1 MRKYTLSRL
10 INTVLLMTLILSG
23 AFPADPVLAQ
33 EPGPEEISTDEL
45 IIAPGPPGPEM
56 DYLYPAD
63 LDPPEQCDVPGKAP
77 FGEDVEILL
86 GPSYGYDTY
95 RLGQSPSWGGETHL
109 PVPFTGGA
117 VGAKSPNNVAAVA
130 LGADRIVAVWKEN
143 YYGNYP
149 VYSIWNAGSGWSQ
162 SSILYV
168 TGPKPQVVGNPALL
182 SRQPKNWVAFIRDDD
197 DYIQCREWND
207 GVFGS
212 WQTVPG
218 NYYARSD
225 PAVISTGPSH
235 MAVFFKDQNGAVKF
249 NEWIGGVGWRSSPI
263 SLGKP
268 AGTSFSSE
276 LNVISRNENHIAVFG
291 MTADNKLWVKEWT
304 SLNES
309 DWSDTEW
316 VYLMGGYS
324 MFKPAVV
331 SRHTNHM
338 GVAVLTYLS
347 GSGVGARYKEWTYQS
362 GWKASVDL
370 PISGTDFWS
379 PLTFAA
385 TSTDE
390 MWLFG
395 VSVDGRLQR
404 AQWIEPSGM
413 ARGGWT
419 TWNWI
424 HSGWKASSAA
434 HDWTVA
440 AVVRQPYDL
449 MVIGR
454 ESDNEVISTHRTTQ
468 ERTVNKY
475 YQENGR
481 YGTPRAQTIAMVNG
495 KPIWVTLWRSTSG
508 NWRMQAAQTSLNWS
522 IYSGQK
528 NLGHA
533 DSGSGQAA
541 GKRSVTAADIDGDG
555 DDEVV
560 VATMNSAGTQV
571 DISIVELTMTSSSIS
586 IASSKTS
593 RTGLPVGADVNVAVG
608 DLDGDGLDN
617 EIVVG
622 YTRSLSKIV
631 KTLLYQY
638 TDDSLQF
645 KETKAWTFGSF
656 DGWVQDMELAIGNV
670 QRSTGEQ
677 LVIATQFYV
686 SILNTNDALYGI
698 YRWGE
703 DQRGDRQLEEIQTS
717 VSGFFYSGARG
728 EYSTA
733 LTTGD
738 VDADG
743 LEEIVYAYGSF
754 LRVIDGDYYPHQ
766 TIIHPAFTVAS
777 SDANRSLAV
786 GDLDWDGK
794 AEIVYAS
801 GSTGWVGVIERADD
815 GALFRSAAYS
825 SNQGGVPLVADLDNN
840 SHEANLVGCKT
851 FREVSVIAV
860 VNGAPRHYRNGAPAH
875 TTSGGVA
882 NSSTASSS
890 AEDGWHVNLG
900 ESVSVGFKV
909 EQSIPIIGTS
919 IAEVRGS
926 VTAALMGSRMGA
938 TRTSEST
945 TETTGFTFGVG
956 ESGYAQGMV
965 VYDEATYKCDYYDV
979 YKPDAPEDTSRAM
992 ACTPTSNPIQT
1003 HTTLDRWRSTDFKD
1017 EATGSWA
1024 DVGRDS
1030 TDVTLYPSANPID
1043 SYLVKW
1049 EGNELLVH
1057 EENTGGLY
1065 TAWSIEE
1072 SSGEDQIEGATWD
1085 VNTTVS
1091 AGATV
1096 GVVTV
1101 DASVTAGYGEQWSRS
1116 VGWEESL
1123 CIQGNVEHFTDDDCS
1138 GCSAY
1143 RVVPYVYQAT
1153 AVSEAGETYP
1163 YLEADYYVPS
1173 IGIRAVETEA
1183 TPQEI
1188 VGLAPQTPVI
1198 TSTTHPDPDTW
1209 YLTNTVTFEWSQP
1222 AGDPAVVAGYRW
1234 NLNDTATI
1242 TPTSLVPVLT
1252 QTHTYEGVPDGVH
1265 YLHLQ
1270 ALGDGGDYSEVAH
1283 QAVRVDANPPQVAF
1297 VLEPMVTTGFSD
1309 WYNTPLTV
1317 TVSTTDAAGSGV
1329 ETVEY
1334 RVDSGAWQTY
1344 TAPIAFITDTLT
1356 TTLWARA
1363 TDGAGHTCDPVS
1375 TTIKLDLTPP
1385 SLLDRDGYRLS
1396 YASVITDELGNA
1408 QLVLGG
1414 AISDALSGKLMTEI
1428 KLGDG
1433 GLWRPVN
1440 AVGEFPIPPGNEFVI
1455 TDTVSLNW
1463 IYTPTF
1469 EARGAWTIWGRGTDR
1484 AGNTTEPFDI
1494 AGFYWEPDAAP
1505 DLVESLVSVAP
1516 GQVYAGDVAT
1526 FTLGVRNTGYQEA
1539 QIALTSTIPTELMVL
1554 TDTISGGGQYDVGSG
1569 AIVWALDA
1577 LWPGETRYLF
1587 FSARVDE
1594 GLALTEPLTLENRLD
1609 VLGYW
1614 VWEDP
1619 YGVMPPAPPSY
1630 TETATTT
1637 LTVLTGTLASASP
1650 PRIFAADVLEGAA
1663 VDDPQVTLFVD
1674 ASPDAEFLYVKE
1686 WVWDT
1691 VSDTWTL
1698 AQESGWVAFEDAD
1711 GLTVSE
1717 NVFSKQGR
1725 YQWMLSDGDG
1735 VKHLGVW
1742 VADTDQQTTNLN
1754 DANLIY
1760 TNLMGAGG
1768 QTLDA
1773 GERVQY
1779 RVPLRADTLALFNLV
1794 TLSGDA
1800 DLYVWKPRFAFRPH
1814 YLSNAGE
1821 TGFHIET
1828 VGFFAE
1834 EEGVHIVEVEAAADG
1849 TTYRLA
1855 TAGDVSTVAL
1865 LAETQAPL
1873 TSDQRMALQAR
1884 DAAMAAAYDA
1894 LPQSVQL
1901 PLQEKE
1907 RPAHPLPLS
1916 TPYRLEEMEALPT
1929 APTVP
1934 ETPPTEHMVY
1944 LPLVLRESAGLTLQS
1959 D

>member
-1 MRKYTLSRL
+1 MKKHSLSRL
-10 INTVLLMTLILSG
+10 FSTVMMLTLVLSSML
-23 AFPADPVLAQ
+23 PTSPILAQ
-33 EPGPEEISTDEL
+33 EPAPGDIPTDEL
-45 IIAPGPPGPEM
+45 ITGPSPPGPEM

-86 GPSYGYDTY
+86 GPSYGRDTY
-95 RLGQSPSWGGETHL
+95 RLSQSPSWGGETHL

-168 TGPKPQVVGNPALL
+168 TGPKPQVIGNPALL
-182 SRQPKNWVAFIRDDD
+182 SRQPKNWVAFVRDDD
-197 DYIQCREWND
+197 DYIQYREWND
-207 GVFGS
+207 GAFGS

-218 NYYARSD
+218 NYYAKSD

-235 MAVFFKDQNGAVKF
+235 MAVFFLDQNGEIKF
-249 NEWIGGVGWRSSPI
+249 NEWIGGVGWRSDPV

-268 AGTSFSSE
+268 GGRKLSAPLS
-276 LNVISRNENHIAVFG
+276 VVSRNENHIAVFA
-291 MTADNKLWVKEWT
+291 MTTNNQDLVPQLWYREWT
-304 SLNES
+304 SQNES

-324 MFKPAVV
+324 HFKPAVV
-331 SRHTNHM
+331 SRHTNQM
-338 GVAVLTYLS
+338 GVAVLTYFS

-395 VSVDGRLQR
+395 VSVDGLLQR
-404 AQWIEPSGM
+404 AQWIDPSGPG
-413 ARGGWT
+413 RGGWT
-419 TWNWI
+419 AWNWI

-440 AVVRQPYDL
+440 AVVRQPYDV

-454 ESDNEVISTHRTTQ
+454 EPDDEVISTHRTTQ

-481 YGTPRAQTIAMVNG
+481 YGLPRGQVVAMVNG
-495 KPIWVTLWRSTSG
+495 KSIWVTLWRNMAG
-508 NWRMQAAQTSLNWS
+508 NWIMQASQTSLNWS
-522 IYSGQK
+522 IYSRQK

-533 DSGSGQAA
+533 DSG
-541 GKRSVTAADIDGDG
+541 RSNSMKSVAAADIDGDG
-555 DDEVV
+555 DDEII
-560 VATMNSAGTQV
+560 VATMNSAGTRV
-571 DISIVELTMTSSSIS
+571 DISIVELTVTSSSIS
-586 IASSKTS
+586 IGSSKTS

-638 TDDSLQF
+638 TDGSLQF

-686 SILNTNDALYGI
+686 STVNTTDFIYGI

-717 VSGFFYSGARG
+717 VSGLFYSGARG

-733 LTTGD
+733 LVTGD

-801 GSTGWVGVIERADD
+801 GSTGWVGVIERADN

-825 SNQGGVPLVADLDNN
+825 SNQGGVPLVADLDND
-840 SHEANLVGCKT
+840 SHEANLAGCKE

-860 VNGAPRHYRNGAPAH
+860 VNGAPRHYSGGAPVH
-875 TTSGGVA
+875 TASGGVA

-926 VTAALMGSRMGA
+926 VTAELMASRMGA

-1057 EENTGGLY
+1057 EENIGGLY

-1091 AGATV
+1091 AGATI

-1163 YLEADYYVPS
+1163 YLEADYFVPS
-1173 IGIRAVETEA
+1173 IGSHAVGTEA

-1188 VGLAPQTPVI
+1188 VGLVPQAPVI
-1198 TSTTHPDPDTW
+1198 TSTTHPISTTW
-1209 YLTNTVTFEWSQP
+1209 YSTNTVAFEWNQRAS
-1222 AGDPAVVAGYRW
+1222 DPAVVAGYRW
-1234 NLNDTATI
+1234 NLNDTETI

-1252 QTHTYEGVPDGVH
+1252 QTHTYEDVPDGVH

-1283 QAVRVDANPPQVAF
+1283 QAVRVDVNPPQATF

-1317 TVSTTDAAGSGV
+1317 TISTTDAAGSGV

-1334 RVDSGAWQTY
+1334 RVDSAAWQTY
-1344 TAPIAFITDTLT
+1344 TAPIAFVTDTLT

-1363 TDGAGHTCDPVS
+1363 TDGVGHTSDPVS
-1375 TTIKLDLTPP
+1375 VTLKLDLTPP
-1385 SLLDRDGYRLS
+1385 SLLDLDENRLT
-1396 YASVITDELGNA
+1396 YASIITDELGNL

-1414 AISDALSGKLMTEI
+1414 ALSDTLSGRLMTEI
-1428 KLGDG
+1428 KLGDD
-1433 GLWRPVN
+1433 GLWRPVS
-1440 AVGEFPIPPGNEFVI
+1440 AIGEFPIPLGNHLDPPPSN
-1455 TDTVSLNW
+1455 TTTLNW
-1463 IYTPTF
+1463 VYTPTF

-1484 AGNTTEPFDI
+1484 AGNTMEPLDI
-1494 AGFYWEPDAAP
+1494 GGFYWEPDAAP
-1505 DLVESLVSVAP
+1505 DLVESQVSVAP

-1554 TDTISGGGQYDVGSG
+1554 TDTISGGGQYDAGAG
-1569 AIVWALDA
+1569 AITWSLDA

-1587 FSARVDE
+1587 FSALVDA

-1637 LTVLTGTLASASP
+1637 LNVLTGTMTSASP
-1650 PRIFAADVLEGAA
+1650 PRILAADVLEGAV
-1663 VDDPQVTLFVD
+1663 VDDPQVTLFVE

-1691 VSDTWTL
+1691 VSDTWAL
-1698 AQESGWVAFEDAD
+1698 AQESGWIAFEEAD
-1711 GLTVSE
+1711 GFAVSE
-1717 NVFSKQGR
+1717 NAVSKQGR
-1725 YQWMLSDGDG
+1725 YQWMLSEGDG
-1735 VKHLGVW
+1735 VKYLGVW
-1742 VADTDQQTTNLN
+1742 VADAVQQTTHLN

-1779 RVPLRADTLALFNLV
+1779 RVPLRANDLALFNLV

-1800 DLYVWKPRFAFRPH
+1800 DLYIWKPRFAFRPH
-1814 YLSNAGE
+1814 YLSNVSE
-1821 TGFHIET
+1821 SGFHIET

-1834 EEGVHIVEVEAAADG
+1834 EEGVHVVEVEAVSDG

-1855 TAGDVSTVAL
+1855 TAGDMPGAAL
-1865 LAETQAPL
+1865 LAETRATL
-1873 TSDQRMALQAR
+1873 TSDQRTTLRAR
-1884 DAAMAAAYDA
+1884 DVATVAAYDA
-1894 LPQSVQL
+1894 LPRGIHL

-1907 RPAHPLPLS
+1907 RPDHPLILS
-1916 TPYRLEEMEALPT
+1916 TPYGLEDAAVLPEAPK
-1929 APTVP
+1929 APP
-1934 ETPPTEHMVY
+1934 EEPEGYIVY
-1944 LPLVLRESAGLTLQS
+1944 LPLVMRSE
-1959 D
+1959 